1 MERSLPCTMQMSQ
14 PEEGW
19 LICMDI
25 YGQREAGFSLWKDIC
40 VPPIPNVVLIP
51 IPP

>member
-25 YGQREAGFSLWKDIC
+25 YGQREAGFSPLEGYLRT
-40 VPPIPNVVLIP
+40 PIPNVVLIP